1 MGAFLSRDN
10 PPTRPDFKTTVQ
22 EKKELP
28 AWASDSYYVTPGDT
42 LVQIAKRFD
51 VPTRNVVTED
61 KTPPDPYRLRYWE
74 RLYIIPRSS
83 SKRPETHK
91 VTAGETLK
99 RIALQHDMSMAD
111 IEAANPDVNFEKLNH
126 NQVLHLKPLI

>member
-1 MGAFLSRDN
+1 MA
-10 PPTRPDFKTTVQ
+10 Q
-22 EKKELP
+22 EEKELP

-42 LVQIAKRFD
+42 LVRIAKRFD

-61 KTPPDPYRLRYWE
+61 KISPDPYRLRYWE

-83 SKRPETHK
+83 ERPETHK
-91 VTAGETLK
+91 VVAGETLK
-99 RIALQHDMSMAD
+99 RIARQHDMSMAD
-111 IEAANPDVNFEKLNH
+111 IEATNPHVNFEKLYH